1 MVENSGDVFG
11 VVKVYYPLK
20 GYGFITRDIGREIFF
35 HRKDV
40 LKEANIV
47 DGGRVKFRVL
57 HKGNEKAR
65 AVDVKC
71 LD

>member
-1 MVENSGDVFG
+1 MVEHNDEVYGF
-11 VVKVYYPLK
+11 VKAYYPLK

-40 LKEANIV
+40 LKEGSIV

-57 HKGNEKAR
+57 HPINEKTR